1 MSFAEFI
8 SACEQAEDIHISHV
22 ILTGREKRLGEYRQE
37 PYPENGLRLL
47 FSMTKSFASLAVG
60 IAWDRGLL
68 GLDDR
73 ITDWFREELPESPHP
88 NLRKIKVRHLLS
100 MTSGLHENTY
110 DGLFPQKDWIRAFL
124 AQEFPHEPGFYY
136 RYSTHGSHMLSALVQ
151 KAAGESLE
159 EFLNKELFFP
169 LEIREARWEHA
180 PEGLIAGG
188 MGLRLYPAS
197 LEKIARLL
205 LNEGSW
211 KGKQLI
217 SREYLAHAVFP
228 QAFKQEAAEEKRPF
242 SGNSYGF
249 QFHLGPGGVYRMDGA
264 FGQLCLLAP
273 KQGLGLVALSQNSK
287 TKHLLEL
294 AHRHLL
300 SGKSKEKET
309 ILENSSL
316 KTRGEKRFSEKS
328 FSCGENPL
336 GIVSVS
342 FSEPGQVTLRY
353 ADGSQSG
360 LCYRADHWTEGRSR
374 FVWDL
379 EWGEQPHAV
388 FPLTMEQDRLALEV
402 RYLETPYITRYAFYR
417 EGEKTKL
424 RFSQNAGFTLSDFVA
439 ELRENNEQLEIRN
452 E

>member
-1 MSFAEFI
+1 MGFAEFI
-8 SACEQAEDIHISHV
+8 SACREAEDIHLSHAL
-22 ILTGREKRLGEYRQE
+22 LTRREERLGEYRRE

-60 IAWDRGLL
+60 IAWGRGLL
-68 GLDDR
+68 GLDDK
-73 ITDWFREELPESPHP
+73 IIDWFGEELPERSHP
-88 NLRKIKVRHLLS
+88 NLEKIRVRHLLS

-110 DGLFPQKDWIRAFL
+110 DALFPQKDWVRAFL
-124 AQEFPHEPGFYY
+124 AQDFPHEPGFYY

-151 KAAGESLE
+151 KAAGKSLE
-159 EFLNKELFFP
+159 DFLNDTLFFP
-169 LEIREARWEHA
+169 MDIREARWEHA

-205 LNEGSW
+205 LNGGVFE
-211 KGKQLI
+211 GKQLI

-228 QAFKQEAAEEKRPF
+228 QAFKQEAAEKKRPF

-249 QFHLGPGGVYRMDGA
+249 QFHLGPGGAYRMDGA

-287 TKHLLEL
+287 TEHLLEL
-294 AHRHLL
+294 AHRYLL
-300 SGKSKEKET
+300 SEEHSGKRVLLK
-309 ILENSSL
+309 SSSP
-316 KTRGEKRFSEKS
+316 KTRGRES
-328 FSCGENPL
+328 FSGGSFFCEENPL

-342 FSEPGQVTLRY
+342 FPETEQAVFQYPDASESRL
-353 ADGSQSG
+353 
-360 LCYRADHWTEGRSR
+360 LYRPDQWTKGRSR

-388 FPLTMEQDRLALEV
+388 LPLCMEKERLELEV
-402 RYLETPYITRYAFYR
+402 RYLETPYVVRYAFFR
-417 EGEKTKL
+417 EGEKT
-424 RFSQNAGFTLSDFVA
+424 RMSFSKNAGFTLPDFTIA
-439 ELRENNEQLEIRN
+439 LSR
-452 E
+452 